1 MKTRGKYRFWLCV
14 RAYSRVSLPP
24 FGKFLARVPAVNR
37 ETAEL
42 RFEGKGKVF
51 PFNGRDCCAPAS
63 RLRGSKAKSNE
74 FSRLSEV
81 LPMRWRGK
89 FLIISRLRYSREDI
103 FSERDPHRRS
113 NHPIESCRVI
123 INYDISHVTYR
134 YPLAQLIKGSPESK
148 RGGDIVHDRSLGE
161 DDRCVHRKSSSRT
174 IPGCLFE
181 TSRRKFTNRDT

>member
-51 PFNGRDCCAPAS
+51 PFNGGIVAHR
-63 RLRGSKAKSNE
+63 RRGLCGLKAKSNE
-74 FSRLSEV
+74 FSRLSEI
-81 LPMRWRGK
+81 LPIRWRGK

>member
-1 MKTRGKYRFWLCV
+1 M

-74 FSRLSEV
+74 FSRLSEI
-81 LPMRWRGK
+81 LPIRGK

>member
-1 MKTRGKYRFWLCV
+1 MRTGV
-14 RAYSRVSLPP
+14 
-24 FGKFLARVPAVNR
+24 AV
-37 ETAEL
+37 T
-42 RFEGKGKVF
+42 RFESEIERVLAAFRNSSDTLTRKISYNFSIKI
-51 PFNGRDCCAPAS
+51 
-63 RLRGSKAKSNE
+63 
-74 FSRLSEV
+74 FSR
-81 LPMRWRGK
+81 
-89 FLIISRLRYSREDI
+89 RYLFRTRS
-103 FSERDPHRRS
+103 SSPHRRS